1 MIASPQARQ
10 IMFHRNR
17 LLYRPDVVLIAMD
30 CRGPSGFGRS
40 TLLLFLRH
48 VAQLFPGTVNA
59 VLE

>member
-1 MIASPQARQ
+1 
-10 IMFHRNR
+10 MFHRNR